1 MRRPAVGACACLT
14 ALLAVPLAW
23 PSAGRGEV
31 AAQGRSVTGS
41 LRGRVEIL
49 HPARDP
55 ERRPGATE
63 VGADMAYM
71 PAERRQAVVYLETAP
86 QVPGDTFTTSH
97 AAIKQQG
104 ETFVPHVLAVVVGS
118 VVDFPN
124 ADPFFHNVFSFS
136 KPQRFDL
143 GRYPKGHSR
152 SVRFDTPGVVQVFCD
167 IHSHMTAFIL
177 VFSHRFFAVTDDQ
190 EHYEIERVPP
200 GRYRVAA
207 WYEGRVRATREVVVP
222 DAGGPVDV
230 NFSLAG
236 Q

>member
-1 MRRPAVGACACLT
+1 MRHHGIRACVCLS
-14 ALLAVPLAW
+14 ALMAVPLAW
-23 PSAGRGEV
+23 PAAGRGDI
-31 AAQGRSVTGS
+31 AAQGAGARAA

-55 ERRPGATE
+55 EKRPGTAE
-63 VGADMAYM
+63 LGADMAYM
-71 PAERRQAVVYLETAP
+71 PGERRQAVVYLEKPP
-86 QVPGDTFTTSH
+86 QMPGDVFTTSH

-143 GRYPKGHSR
+143 GRYPKGHSK
-152 SVRFDTPGVVQVFCD
+152 SVRFDTPGVVQIFCD

-177 VFSHRFFAVTDDQ
+177 VFSHRYFAVTDDQ
-190 EHYEIERVPP
+190 GRYQIDGVPP
-200 GRYRVAA
+200 GRYVVVA
-207 WYEGRVRATREVVVP
+207 WYEGRVRASQTVVVP
-222 DAGGPVDV
+222 DGGGPVDL